1 MSIRYR
7 PMRPSDVR
15 ECMGIIAAHPLV
27 PARYGTSLADLGPV
41 WLRLLASEGFAAAA
55 VVEEEAAGKTRI
67 PAVGASVFLSDD
79 FLRELKA
86 HPHFWI
92 GPELLR
98 RMKRG
103 PSPLL
108 SAKQVC
114 EANSRGGL
122 NVAVWQGSLRVEDN
136 QRTEVWS
143 ALTAAFLEYHRGFL
157 LKEIVLQAESRE
169 HLLGMRNTGTFFWN
183 AADRAYGALPEGN
196 LDEIVTRPH
205 VSGLTREM
213 ALEQPGSWG
222 GSLFVLHRP
231 PQFGFNRSEQRLL
244 LAALDG
250 GTDSQLSDRLGISV
264 DAVRKSWRSIYARVA
279 ARPAKLIAANSP
291 VAGDDGTAERGKEKK
306 HHLLAYLHEHPEELR
321 PVSRKLL
328 NAAKSHS

>member
-7 PMRPSDVR
+7 PMRLNDVR
-15 ECMGIIAAHPLV
+15 ECIGILAAHPLV
-27 PARYGTSLADLGPV
+27 SARYGTSLADLGPV
-41 WLRLLASEGFAAAA
+41 WLRLLASEGLASAAA
-55 VVEEEAAGKTRI
+55 VEEEAAGKTRI
-67 PAVGASVFLSDD
+67 PALGVSAFVSDE

-86 HPHFWI
+86 SPHFWI

-98 RMKRG
+98 RIGRG
-103 PSPLL
+103 QSPLL
-108 SAKQVC
+108 SAKQVS

-122 NVAVWQGSLRVEDN
+122 NVAVWHGSLRAEDN

-143 ALTAAFLEYHRGFL
+143 ALTAAFLEYHCGFL
-157 LKEIVLQAESRE
+157 LKEIVVQAESRE

-183 AADRAYGALPEGN
+183 AADRAYGPFPDGN

-244 LAALDG
+244 LAALEG
-250 GTDSQLSDRLGISV
+250 GTDGQLSDRLGISV

-279 ARPAKLIAANSP
+279 ACSGRLIAENSP
-291 VAGDDGTAERGKEKK
+291 AAGDDGTGERGKEKK

-328 NAAKSHS
+328 STANSRE